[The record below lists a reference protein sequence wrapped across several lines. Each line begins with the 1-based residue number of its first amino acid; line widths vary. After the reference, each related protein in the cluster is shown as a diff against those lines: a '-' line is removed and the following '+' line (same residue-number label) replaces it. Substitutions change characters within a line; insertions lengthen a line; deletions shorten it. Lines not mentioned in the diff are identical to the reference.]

1 MKKLF
6 IFLFVLIFLISF
18 SSAGSCSVSG
28 YTYCWEDSNSYGA
41 ATATAKVAWR
51 FEDNKGT
58 LQNLN
63 YAIGNLYVKSY
74 DLSEGFLNR
83 QWDSI
88 WNSYDCNSN
97 GCSISGY
104 STDFFFF
111 PNERIK
117 IANKG
122 ELFSDCL
129 VVAEASFKR
138 ASNGDWA
145 WVTTGYGWVGSGN
158 CLNIKVVECSENTD
172 CSSGETCDK
181 SGDWTTWNCKV
192 DQCKYVTCEDKCQN
206 SIKYSDGY
214 CSNGECNYQT
224 ENCDYGC
231 SGNLCAQ
238 DFCLGV
244 TCDDKCENSIWSYNG
259 NCVNGECVYQ
269 TENCLYGCE
278 DEPFLSIIVGE
289 GMCRDDSCAGVTCED
304 YCSEQTLFHSGKC
317 IGGECKQFIEKN
329 YAEECAKNIWYKNT
343 WLWVGI
349 VSFIM
354 ISIFGIMYWRRR

>member
-6 IFLFVLIFLISF
+6 IFLFISIFLISF
-18 SSAGSCSVSG
+18 SSAGSCSVPG
-28 YTYCWEDSNSYGA
+28 YTYCWENSNSYGD

-51 FEDNKGT
+51 FEDDKGT

-88 WNSYDCNSN
+88 WSSYDCDSN
-97 GCSISGY
+97 GCSISGT

-111 PNERIK
+111 NERVK

-122 ELFSDCL
+122 EKFSDCIAI
-129 VVAEASFKR
+129 AEASFKR

-158 CLNIKVVECSENTD
+158 CLNIKVVGCSENTD
-172 CSSGETCDK
+172 CSSGEICDK

-231 SGNLCAQ
+231 SGKLCKQ
-238 DFCLGV
+238 DPCLGV
-244 TCDDKCENSIWSYNG
+244 LCNDYCVDSIFHSGGICSPSTGTCNYLKQDCNFGCKEDKCASDQCI
-259 NCVNGECVYQ
+259 
-269 TENCLYGCE
+269 
-278 DEPFLSIIVGE
+278 
-289 GMCRDDSCAGVTCED
+289 GVVCDD
-304 YCSEQTLFHSGKC
+304 YCSDEGNTFYYEGKC
-317 IGGECKQFIEKN
+317 IGGECTNFREKQ
-329 YAEECAKNIWYKNT
+329 YAEECGFSKPPIPILSSIANFFSGIWDWIKE
-343 WLWVGI
+343 L
-349 VSFIM
+349 FK
-354 ISIFGIMYWRRR
+354 